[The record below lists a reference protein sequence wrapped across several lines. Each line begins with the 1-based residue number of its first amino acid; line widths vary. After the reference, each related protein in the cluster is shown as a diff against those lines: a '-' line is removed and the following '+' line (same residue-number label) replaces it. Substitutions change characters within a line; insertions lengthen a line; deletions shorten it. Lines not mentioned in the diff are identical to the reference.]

1 MSVQG
6 HTQDLQKWDST
17 LVILKFNELSVIHF
31 LYPNVH
37 LSYQGG
43 GGRGGRRRGAV
54 FLCVQQETPLSM
66 ALYISF
72 SLVNVKKNNILNR
85 KYY

>member
-1 MSVQG
+1 MGFHVG
-6 HTQDLQKWDST
+6 DTQVLY
-17 LVILKFNELSVIHF
+17 ELHF

-43 GGRGGRRRGAV
+43 GEGEKGGCV
-54 FLCVQQETPLSM
+54 SVQQETPLSM

-72 SLVNVKKNNILNR
+72 SLVNVKNNNILNR

>member
-6 HTQDLQKWDST
+6 PGFAEVGFHVGDTQVLY
-17 LVILKFNELSVIHF
+17 ELSVIHF

-37 LSYQGG
+37 LSYQGEG
-43 GGRGGRRRGAV
+43 GEGKERRGAV

-72 SLVNVKKNNILNR
+72 SLVNVKNNNILNR